1 MVEMET
7 KIKVAER
14 SRSYERYKDSGVEWL
29 GEIPEHWE
37 VKKLKHILKFTTGGT
52 PSSHESGLYDGNEPW
67 VTISDMEGRYIT
79 KSHFISKKGVKSA
92 GIPLTPKDSLLYS
105 FKLSV
110 GQVAFSKINLYTNEA
125 IASFHPTDN
134 VCLNYWFYNLPSFI
148 VKNANTNIYGAYIL
162 NQFLIKNSM
171 LLVPPLK
178 EQTAIAH
185 FLDDKTTKIDEAIT
199 IKGQQ
204 ITLLKER
211 KQILIHKAV
220 TQGLDEN
227 VPLKDSDVKWIGEI
241 PEHWEVKKL
250 FGLCRFVR
258 GNSTFSKDELLS
270 KGQYVAL
277 QYGKTYKVDEVDGK
291 YNFYVNDEFY
301 KDTQIVNYSDTIFIS
316 TSETIEDLGH
326 SAFYNRTDLG
336 LLGGEQLILKPDN
349 EEINGHYLYFSS
361 KVFSN
366 ELKKYATGIKVF
378 RFNIND
384 LKTIYT
390 VVPPILEQKEIS
402 DYIETASQKI
412 ETAISLKQQEI
423 AKLKEYKS
431 SLINGVVTG
440 KVKVC

>member
-1 MVEMET
+1 MAEMET

-178 EQTAIAH
+178 EQTAIAQ
-185 FLDDKTTKIDEAIT
+185 FLDDKTTKLEDAIN
-199 IKGQQ
+199 IKEQQ
-204 ITLLKER
+204 ISLLKER

-220 TQGLDEN
+220 TQGLNPN
-227 VPLKDSDVKWIGEI
+227 VKLKASGVDWIGKI
-241 PEHWEVKKL
+241 PEHWGLSRLKNHINMITGFPFKSEKYTEEGIKLARGINVKEGVLNWKDTRCWPTVEEHLVDYLLADGDVLIAMDGSKVGKNFCQIKESDLPILLLQRVARLRPKKL
-250 FGLCRFVR
+250 LISNFL
-258 GNSTFSKDELLS
+258 
-270 KGQYVAL
+270 
-277 QYGKTYKVDEVDGK
+277 
-291 YNFYVNDEFY
+291 YNH
-301 KDTQIVNYSDTIFIS
+301 IVNRNFLQWVEMTKTDPMVPHIAPADIKNFQITI
-316 TSETIEDLGH
+316 
-326 SAFYNRTDLG
+326 
-336 LLGGEQLILKPDN
+336 
-349 EEINGHYLYFSS
+349 
-361 KVFSN
+361 
-366 ELKKYATGIKVF
+366 
-378 RFNIND
+378 
-384 LKTIYT
+384 
-390 VVPPILEQKEIS
+390 PPLSEQKEVS
-402 DYIETASQKI
+402 AYIESASQKI